1 MQVILLDDI
10 ANLGHEGEVVRVAD
24 GYARNYLIPK
34 NMAAEATKGSLK
46 ELQQRGR
53 AIAAREAHKRAEWA
67 QLAERFKEVTILIRA
82 SVGEGGRLHGEVTQ
96 QNVADAVAEQLQVE
110 IERRGI
116 DIPISIRETGNYLI
130 TATIYQDIQVE
141 LPLRVIGSEEEIPG
155 PEEEVAEVEEAAETD
170 EQEAASG
177 DLGSDGEDEV
187 QAANRN
193 EG

>member
-1 MQVILLDDI
+1 MELILLDNI
-10 ANLGHEGEVVRVAD
+10 ANLGNEGEVVRVAD
-24 GYARNYLIPK
+24 GYARNYLIPN
-34 NMAAEATKGSLK
+34 NMAVEATKGSLK

-67 QLAERFKEVTILIRA
+67 QLAERFKEATILIRA

-96 QNVADAVAEQLQVE
+96 QNVADAVAEQVQVE

-116 DIPISIRETGNYLI
+116 DIPIPIRETGDYLI

-141 LPLRVIGSEEEIPG
+141 LPLRVLGTDEEVERPQ
-155 PEEEVAEVEEAAETD
+155 EEVAEGEPMAVAGEEEM
-170 EQEAASG
+170 ESG
-177 DLGSDGEDEV
+177 DTAEV
-187 QAANRN
+187 QVANHS